1 MESNEMGLVLFIS
14 RGKDNENVAGFK
26 QRTYQFLTKE
36 PANSGIL
43 KRKFKKFVEKGEF
56 LERSR
61 FYYSVNKRDRNKT
74 KRALLHYLIDHDDL
88 DLGRLDNLAAGISA
102 KPENKAEN
110 KWMLDLDIDFNAD
123 YDDYIKEQRKLNKLL
138 KCVIQD
144 SGDENIVDRIIDTP
158 NGYHIIVKHG
168 FDTRNIL
175 DKYPNLELKRD
186 DFYLVDTGINETIKS
201 EREEN

>member
-14 RGKDNENVAGFK
+14 RGKDNEDVVGFK

-43 KRKFKKFVEKGEF
+43 KKKFKKFVEKSEP

-61 FYYSVNKRDRNKT
+61 FYYSVNKRDMNKT
-74 KRALLHYLIDHDDL
+74 RKALLHYLIDHDKQDL
-88 DLGRLDNLAAGISA
+88 SKLDNLAASISA

-110 KWMLDLDIDFNAD
+110 KWMLDFDTG
-123 YDDYIKEQRKLNKLL
+123 YCTKEPCKLNKLI

-158 NGYHIIVKHG
+158 NGYHIIIKHG
-168 FDTRNIL
+168 FDTRNVL

-186 DFYLVDTGINETIKS
+186 DFYLIDTGINETIKS
-201 EREEN
+201 EREEK